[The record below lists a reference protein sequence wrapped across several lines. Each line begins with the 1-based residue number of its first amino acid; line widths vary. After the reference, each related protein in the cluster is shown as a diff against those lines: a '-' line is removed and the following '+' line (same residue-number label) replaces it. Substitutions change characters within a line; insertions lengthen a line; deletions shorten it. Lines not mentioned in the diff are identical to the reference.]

1 MEVELTQKDDF
12 LILACD
18 GLWDVFAN
26 QDAADFLK
34 ISMQTFGNPEKA
46 VSDLVNEAIKLGSM
60 DNVSVLVVFFSH
72 Q

>member
-1 MEVELTQKDDF
+1 MEVELTPNDEF

-26 QDAADFLK
+26 QDAADFIK
-34 ISMQTFGNPEKA
+34 ISLQTFGNPEKA

-60 DNVSVLVVFFSH
+60 DNVSVVVVFFRH
-72 Q
+72 K